1 MTNFE
6 QLLLAKGDMDLICT
20 FVIDYP
26 EFLSD
31 SFKESFNT
39 FIKTAEKQF
48 IAKKE
53 KALSVVNGASKP
65 VLKTI
70 LFSILNPMSIKELLS
85 RHDGNEKAK
94 SRIVSQLSQQ
104 SIDTVGELLEYC
116 EYSHL
121 HCLRNI
127 GNTSVS
133 ILKECLEKIG
143 YKLEN

>member
-6 QLLLAKGDMDLICT
+6 QLLLAKGDADLICS

-26 EFLSD
+26 EILSD

-53 KALSVVNGASKP
+53 KALSAVNGTSELVQKTKP
-65 VLKTI
+65 RSVL
-70 LFSILNPMSIKELLS
+70 NQMSIKELLL
-85 RHDGNEKAK
+85 RHEGNERVK
-94 SRIVSQLSQQ
+94 SHIIFELSRQ

-121 HCLRNI
+121 HCLKNI
-127 GNTSVS
+127 GNTSIS
-133 ILKECLEKIG
+133 ILEECLEKIG
-143 YKLEN
+143 CKLED

>member
-20 FVIDYP
+20 FVIDYR

-39 FIKTAEKQF
+39 FIKTAEKQV

-53 KALSVVNGASKP
+53 KALFAVNCTSEVCQKTKPRSV
-65 VLKTI
+65 
-70 LFSILNPMSIKELLS
+70 LNQMSIEELLL
-85 RHDGNEKAK
+85 RYEGNERAK
-94 SRIVSQLSQQ
+94 SRIISCLNQQ
-104 SIDTVGELLEYC
+104 SIDTVGELLAYC

-121 HCLRNI
+121 HCLWNI
-127 GNTSVS
+127 GNTSKA
-133 ILKECLEKIG
+133 ILEECLEKIG
-143 YKLEN
+143 CKLKN